1 MELRMEVGYRW
12 SRVILVLVMALLQF
26 ARSGRCVP
34 LLICLVAGQFATL
47 ARATELRAATS
58 EAFDVYVSLTEERM
72 ARDLRNGHF
81 LLVDDL
87 PEPSRQ
93 KAYAQLRQG
102 QFYVR
107 QLRTTDDARPIAIPG
122 GLTHHWAGVAFIP
135 GATLDQTL
143 DVLQDFNH
151 YQDIFRP
158 YVRHSRLIEVQN
170 EQYHIYEQVMR
181 QTIITVAFNTEF
193 QIRYRLMD
201 PTRFVSQSYSTRIA
215 QVEDMGRPGEHELPP
230 GDDHGYLW
238 RLDSYWRVQE
248 KDGGVYL
255 QVEGVALSR
264 TVPAY
269 LAWLVDPLLSSVP
282 RGILSYILNTTRL
295 AVTNR
300 AGNQR
305 PARTH

>member
-1 MELRMEVGYRW
+1 MPP
-12 SRVILVLVMALLQF
+12 LQF
-26 ARSGRCVP
+26 ARCWRCLP
-34 LLICLVAGQFATL
+34 LLACLVAGQFATL

-58 EAFDVYVSLTEERM
+58 EAFDLYVSLTEQRM
-72 ARDLRNGHF
+72 ARDLHKGYF

-102 QFYVR
+102 EFYVR
-107 QLRTTDDARPIAIPG
+107 QLRTTDDARLIPIPG
-122 GLTHHWAGVAFIP
+122 GLTHHWAGVTFIP

-158 YVRHSRLIEVQN
+158 YVRHSRLVEAQK
-170 EQYHIYEQVMR
+170 EQYYISEQVVR
-181 QTIITVAFNTEF
+181 HTIITVAFNTEF
-193 QIRYRLMD
+193 QIRYRLLD

-215 QVEDMGRPGEHELPP
+215 QVEDLDRPGEHELPP

-269 LAWLVDPLLSSVP
+269 VAWLIDPLLTSVP
-282 RGILSYILNTTRL
+282 RGILSYILNTTRM
-295 AVTNR
+295 AVTTH

-305 PARTH
+305 RARAN